1 MQNFLIQRINL
12 FQFNKL
18 NKFLALNISFLFA
31 TSANRSGPTAY
42 NKNAKADSILKN
54 YFNKRS

>member
-12 FQFNKL
+12 FQNKL
-18 NKFLALNISFLFA
+18 NKFLVLNISFLFA